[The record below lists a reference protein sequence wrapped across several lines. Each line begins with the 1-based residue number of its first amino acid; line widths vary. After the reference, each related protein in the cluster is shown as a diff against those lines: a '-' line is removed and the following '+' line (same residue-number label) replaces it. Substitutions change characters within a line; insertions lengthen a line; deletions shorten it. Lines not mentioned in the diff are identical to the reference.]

1 MTPPAPVALEPVVPA
16 EPIVPETHRPTPTAK
31 RHSIGHSYS
40 AMPVVRMP
48 VPTLEAGRP
57 ATGLV
62 LPKGLA
68 KRALLSLVRAVEDK
82 FIILI

>member
-16 EPIVPETHRPTPTAK
+16 ETHRPTPTAK